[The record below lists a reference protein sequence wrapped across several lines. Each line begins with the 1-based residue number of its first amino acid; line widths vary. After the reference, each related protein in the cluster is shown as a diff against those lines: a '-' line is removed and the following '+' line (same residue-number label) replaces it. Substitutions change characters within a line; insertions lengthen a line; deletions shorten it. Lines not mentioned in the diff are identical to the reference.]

1 MPHIHTSP
9 TSPAIESRK
18 EDTTVLFNAQK
29 RGTRAAGALESD
41 KDLIRTMLP
50 TSSEYAP
57 PSPVKGWFGTYPA
70 ATPAEARQK
79 WFTDRGVRKET
90 VIGSECI
97 TTDLQNGFLDFKDLS
112 LRIPGKLDNISAGP
126 PLVNRSSFRFPFHHT
141 PWAIHEGYVTGS
153 VALSS
158 AHDQPRN
165 FIGRPVQYCCTSRD
179 RTKVYWVVVFTI
191 VEDTDDTD
199 DTDDSSS
206 E

>member
-1 MPHIHTSP
+1 MDRLPAAYPLGVKALQWFNPTIDIQLEGENPTVLAPLLSIVSRATVTPASAVPHIHTSP
-9 TSPAIESRK
+9 TSPAIDSRK

-79 WFTDRGVRKET
+79 WFTDREVRKET

-112 LRIPGKLDNISAGP
+112 LRIPGTLGTIPGSRES
-126 PLVNRSSFRFPFHHT
+126 VN
-141 PWAIHEGYVTGS
+141 
-153 VALSS
+153 
-158 AHDQPRN
+158 
-165 FIGRPVQYCCTSRD
+165 
-179 RTKVYWVVVFTI
+179 K
-191 VEDTDDTD
+191 
-199 DTDDSSS
+199 
-206 E
+206 